1 MGNNQS
7 QHHAGDGARSGPGGR
22 VVSGLRSRS
31 STVNSLASRVTPSS
45 SHGGTGSGGSPSA
58 ETAAPDAGDL
68 PIADPKKQVDHG
80 WLDPENHLYRSEYN
94 RGIVHRL
101 IADRKLAPFY
111 LGLQDFED
119 EWQVDA
125 IVEALDEAEQQATQN
140 LRDAHAAA
148 VEAAHEREAAQISA
162 PTGTRKHKDAIAA
175 YNLSV
180 LHRERLAQMVK
191 QREKRGG
198 GALQKTDK
206 AEHARFYQGNALEC
220 PICFLYYPSNMVHT
234 RCCDQPIC
242 TECFVSIKRA
252 DPTPTHLESEP
263 AACPFCME
271 TNFGCIYPHGARPP
285 IAPTASGVSGSSGD
299 SAPSPVSPSDE
310 SRPRR
315 KSFAHTDQEVV
326 TTDMIHP
333 DWEAKLE
340 QMKAVVARRANRR
353 IVFRQVGDRLIPVG
367 ITSGRGGEGATP
379 TMAGTQGLPPQLLS
393 QIAAAL
399 DASNENGG
407 SSSGSRRRSRSSRRR
422 SNDEM
427 AQLLESLGLGGG
439 ADIEEMMLQE
449 AMRISQLEEEE
460 RQRKTQAEQSA
471 QEEAAAKAQAA
482 QPTSSPTQ
490 VEQDPATAQML
501 SEAISGTLSDSAP
514 ASAPVHETSVSHVAV
529 ATTAA
534 PQVNAPLPQANLDLP
549 STPTDRA
556 TNGTAAEPAAV
567 VEVTEAAVVRPAAPQ
582 ATASF
587 ASDASGITATSVSP
601 SQGYLQLPEDGESE
615 AHDQPKHAAGQHVEI
630 GATQPL
636 VNL

>member
-1 MGNNQS
+1 
-7 QHHAGDGARSGPGGR
+7 
-22 VVSGLRSRS
+22 
-31 STVNSLASRVTPSS
+31 
-45 SHGGTGSGGSPSA
+45 
-58 ETAAPDAGDL
+58 
-68 PIADPKKQVDHG
+68 
-80 WLDPENHLYRSEYN
+80 
-94 RGIVHRL
+94 
-101 IADRKLAPFY
+101 
-111 LGLQDFED
+111 
-119 EWQVDA
+119 
-125 IVEALDEAEQQATQN
+125 
-140 LRDAHAAA
+140 
-148 VEAAHEREAAQISA
+148 
-162 PTGTRKHKDAIAA
+162 
-175 YNLSV
+175 
-180 LHRERLAQMVK
+180 
-191 QREKRGG
+191 
-198 GALQKTDK
+198 
-206 AEHARFYQGNALEC
+206 
-220 PICFLYYPSNMVHT
+220 
-234 RCCDQPIC
+234 
-242 TECFVSIKRA
+242 
-252 DPTPTHLESEP
+252 
-263 AACPFCME
+263 
-271 TNFGCIYPHGARPP
+271 
-285 IAPTASGVSGSSGD
+285 
-299 SAPSPVSPSDE
+299 
-310 SRPRR
+310 
-315 KSFAHTDQEVV
+315 
-326 TTDMIHP
+326 MIHP

-534 PQVNAPLPQANLDLP
+534 PQVNAPLPQADLDLP
-549 STPTDRA
+549 STPTNRA

-615 AHDQPKHAAGQHVEI
+615 AHDQPKHAPGQHVEI